1 MRLLVVEDE
10 PDLANALARGLRRKG
25 YAVDIVLDGEQ
36 GWELAETNQYD
47 LVLLDLNLP
56 GMDGLDVCCRL
67 RAAQPQLLIL
77 ILTARSR
84 LADKVSGLDLG
95 ADDYLTKPFHF
106 EELAARVRALLR
118 RDMRV
123 REPILQV
130 GDLRLDP
137 ASQRAWQGRN
147 ALELTRK
154 EYSVLEYFMRR
165 PGEIASQEDLLEH
178 VWDAEANPF
187 SGTVR
192 VHLASLRRKLGDD
205 SETPRYIETVVGAG
219 YRLLCPND
227 PEGHP

>member
-84 LADKVSGLDLG
+84 LADKVSGLNLG

-130 GDLRLDP
+130 GDLTLDP

-154 EYSVLEYFMRR
+154 EYSVLEYLMRR

-178 VWDAEANPF
+178 VWDAEVNPF

-205 SETPRYIETVVGAG
+205 SETPHYIETVVGAG
-219 YRLLCPND
+219 YRLLCPNG